1 MSRIPVE
8 SQRPHAAGLL
18 MMTTREVV
26 ERYYAAVNDGEWSSW
41 LTLFSDDV
49 VGDEQLA
56 GHFVG
61 IDTLRRAVDAIKEGY
76 SKFKMYPVRI
86 VIDGESAA
94 VIWRNDSA
102 NAKGQPIAYPTDPNR
117 QVIGANFFQVQNG
130 KIVYMRTVHDSLPF
144 KPFTDQ
150 NT

>member
-1 MSRIPVE
+1 MIK
-8 SQRPHAAGLL
+8 
-18 MMTTREVV
+18 TTREVI
-26 ERYYAAVNDGEWSSW
+26 ERYYETVNAGQWDQW
-41 LTLFSDDV
+41 LMLFSDDV

-56 GHFVG
+56 GHFAG
-61 IDTLRRAVDAIKEGY
+61 ISVLQGAVDAIKKGY
-76 SKFKMYPVRI
+76 SRFKMYPVRI
-86 VIDGESAA
+86 VVDGESGA

-102 NAKGQPIAYPTDPNR
+102 NAKGEAIAYPTDAKR

-150 NT
+150 ST